1 MTVAV
6 IIAVAILIEGL
17 VEYGKNIANMF
28 YDGDKKTAIT
38 QIVTIVVGIAL
49 AFAFNANMFVPLGL
63 TVANMFVPLG
73 LTVNNYVGMILTGI
87 VMSRGS
93 NYVSDLITKIGQKSV
108 G

>member
-1 MTVAV
+1 MNIAV

-63 TVANMFVPLG
+63 TV
-73 LTVNNYVGMILTGI
+73 NNYVGMVLTGI

-93 NYVSDLITKIGQKSV
+93 NYVSDLIGKIGQTSV

>member
-1 MTVAV
+1 MNIAVIVAV
-6 IIAVAILIEGL
+6 AVLIEGL

-38 QIVTIVVGIAL
+38 QIVTIAVGIAL

-63 TVANMFVPLG
+63 TV
-73 LTVNNYVGMILTGI
+73 NNYVGMVLTGI

>member
-17 VEYGKNIANMF
+17 VEYGKNIAEMF
-28 YDGDKKTAIT
+28 YGGDKKTAIT
-38 QIVTIVVGIAL
+38 QLVTIAVGVAI
-49 AFAFNANMFVPLGL
+49 AFAFNADMFI
-63 TVANMFVPLG
+63 PLG
-73 LTVNNYVGMILTGI
+73 LTVNHYIGMVLTGI

-93 NYVSDLITKIGQKSV
+93 NYVSDLIGRIGQTAV

>member
-1 MTVAV
+1 MNIAVIVAV
-6 IIAVAILIEGL
+6 AVLIEGL

-28 YDGDKKTAIT
+28 YEGDRKTGVT
-38 QIVTIVVGIAL
+38 QIVTIIIGIAL

-63 TVANMFVPLG
+63 S
-73 LTVNNYVGMILTGI
+73 VNNYVGMVLTGI

>member
-1 MTVAV
+1 MNIAVIVAV
-6 IIAVAILIEGL
+6 AVLIEGL

-63 TVANMFVPLG
+63 TV
-73 LTVNNYVGMILTGI
+73 NNYVGMVLTGI

-93 NYVSDLITKIGQKSV
+93 NYVSDLIGKIGQTTV
-108 G
+108 R

>member
-1 MTVAV
+1 MNIAV

-63 TVANMFVPLG
+63 TV
-73 LTVNNYVGMILTGI
+73 NNYVGMVLTGI

>member
-1 MTVAV
+1 MNIAVIVAV
-6 IIAVAILIEGL
+6 AVLIEGL
-17 VEYGKNIANMF
+17 VEYGKTIVNMF
-28 YDGDKKTAIT
+28 YEGDRKTGVT
-38 QIVTIVVGIAL
+38 QIVTIIIGIAL

-63 TVANMFVPLG
+63 S
-73 LTVNNYVGMILTGI
+73 VNNYVGMVLTGI

>member
-1 MTVAV
+1 MTISV

-17 VEYGKNIANMF
+17 VQYGKNIVDMF
-28 YDGDKKTAIT
+28 YGGDKKTAIT
-38 QIVTIVVGIAL
+38 QLVTIAIGVAL

-63 TVANMFVPLG
+63 TVNS
-73 LTVNNYVGMILTGI
+73 YVGMVLTGI

-93 NYVSDLITKIGQKSV
+93 NYVSDLISQIGQTTV

>member
-1 MTVAV
+1 MNVAI

-17 VEYGKNIANMF
+17 VEYGKTIANMF
-28 YDGDKKTAIT
+28 YEGDKKTGVT
-38 QIVTIVVGIAL
+38 QIVTIIIGIAL

-63 TVANMFVPLG
+63 TV
-73 LTVNNYVGMILTGI
+73 NNYVGMVLTGI

-93 NYVSDLITKIGQKSV
+93 NYVSDLIGKIGQTTV

>member
-17 VEYGKNIANMF
+17 VEYGKNIAEMF
-28 YDGDKKTAIT
+28 YGGDKKTAIT
-38 QIVTIVVGIAL
+38 QLVTIAIGIAL

-63 TVANMFVPLG
+63 TVNS
-73 LTVNNYVGMILTGI
+73 YVGMVLTGI

-93 NYVSDLITKIGQKSV
+93 NYVSDLISQIGQTTV